1 MLRAFG
7 SGIFGSD
14 RITQSHECEQLWF
27 LRRDVSQQ
35 NVLCDHVVTLALGCS
50 RVSLYS

>member
-7 SGIFGSD
+7 SGSLEV
-14 RITQSHECEQLWF
+14 TELHEVMSVSSCDF
-27 LRRDVSQQ
+27 FRRDLSQQ